1 MDSVRR
7 SKRWGAVL
15 SLLVIVVMVASSFLV
30 LVGSTT
36 AQATII
42 DATPYLNAAKPDYGI
57 QAALDAAAAQG
68 GATVQLP
75 AGTYPLETYLQLKNG
90 VTLQGTGA
98 TTILKAGRNESRV
111 FITQTYTSSAS
122 STLKVSDTTPFYA
135 GQVVYIWRSV
145 ALKDAAPS
153 AYTVA
158 SVSAVNSTI
167 TLDRSVNYPLKAN
180 ISQVSYGLYT
190 KLTVNAVKGTKTIK
204 VADTSVFNVGE
215 GVAIQYGNAGIGNWG
230 VEMNIVATIDS
241 ATKTIMLKNNLSL
254 NVPTGTA
261 VAHGY
266 GGILALGDMPGNVR
280 VTDIGVKDL
289 VIEGWNTPIKPAF
302 NEFFLGGI
310 NFVMCD
316 RATVSNVIIRYWHT
330 DAFSFQKCDNTTVS
344 DSTALENRGH
354 GFHPGTA
361 SHSIEF
367 LRIHAI
373 NNYGYPGIGTA
384 GDGVYYCW
392 NNSNV
397 NIRQSEFR
405 GNAGSGVGDVGGAIG
420 GVSSTVDATLII
432 EDSVMENNGRA
443 GINIS
448 GGGINAN
455 TIIRRNTVKN
465 NNTANM
471 SPDYAGISISADT
484 SHAQKYT
491 ISNNWVE
498 SSSVPPT
505 QFCGIRERNLGF
517 TPDFNTIKDNVV
529 LNHRDCAVTLI
540 GANSVETGT
549 QTTPPGTTPTVTL
562 TAVPPTSTTTAT
574 VIPTAAATAT
584 ALATATTPPAA
595 TATAIIQP
603 TATAMAT
610 ATIMPT
616 GTSMPTATA
625 ISATAVGTATVP
637 PMSTATATL
646 PVLPTAMPSATAAV
660 IATQVTSTQ
669 HAVFLPLVVR

>member
-7 SKRWGAVL
+7 SKRWGALL
-15 SLLVIVVMVASSFLV
+15 SLFVVLFMVASSFLV

-90 VTLQGTGA
+90 VTLQGAGD
-98 TTILKAGRNESRV
+98 TTILKAGRNEQRV
-111 FITQTYTSSAS
+111 FVTQNYASGTSN
-122 STLKVSDTTPFYA
+122 TIKVSDTTPFYA
-135 GQVVYIWRSV
+135 DQVVYIWRSV
-145 ALKDAAPS
+145 LLKDAAPS

-167 TLDRSVNYPLKAN
+167 TLNSSVNYTLKAN

-190 KLTVNAVKGTKTIK
+190 KLTANAVKDTKTIK
-204 VADTSVFNVGE
+204 VADPSVFNVGE
-215 GVAIQYGNAGIGNWG
+215 GVVIQYGSLGIGNWG
-230 VEMNIVATIDS
+230 VEMNIVATIDN
-241 ATKTIMLKNNLSL
+241 ATKTITLKNNLSL
-254 NVPTGTA
+254 NAPSGTA
-261 VAHGY
+261 VSHGY
-266 GGILALGDMPGNVR
+266 GGILALGNMLGNVR

-330 DAFSFQKCDNTTVS
+330 DAFSFQKCDNATVT

-361 SHSIEF
+361 SRFIEF
-367 LRIHAI
+367 LRVHAI
-373 NNYGYPGIGTA
+373 NNFGYPGIGTA
-384 GDGVYYCW
+384 GDGLYYCW
-392 NNSNV
+392 NNFNV

-420 GVSSTVDATLII
+420 GLSTTVDSTLII
-432 EDSVMENNGRA
+432 EDNVMENNGRA

-448 GGGINAN
+448 GGGTNAN

-471 SPDYAGISISADT
+471 TPDYAGISISGNT
-484 SHAQKYT
+484 SPAQKYT

-498 SSSVPPT
+498 SSSVPAT

-517 TPDFNTIKDNVV
+517 MPDFNTIQDNVV
-529 LNHRDCAVTLI
+529 LNHRDCAVALI

-549 QTTPPGTTPTVTL
+549 QTTPPVTPTATL
-562 TAVPPTSTTTAT
+562 PAVPPTNTATAT
-574 VIPTAAATAT
+574 VMPT
-584 ALATATTPPAA
+584 ATATTPPATA
-595 TATAIIQP
+595 TATSQP

-610 ATIMPT
+610 ATITPT

-625 ISATAVGTATVP
+625 ISATATAIVTPTLP
-637 PMSTATATL
+637 PTSTATATL
-646 PVLPTAMPSATAAV
+646 PVLPTAMPSATATV

-669 HAVFLPLVVR
+669 HAVFLPFVVR